1 MIANEDQLISLCQKF
16 VQIESLSGNEEAA
29 AAFLKDTMLEL
40 GFDQVWIDSK
50 GSVIGKICGSGT
62 GPTLLFDGHID
73 TVPVS
78 NPKLWRYNPFGG
90 EIVGNRIYGRGTS
103 DMKGAVIAM
112 AVGVSHLKQSGILP
126 DGDIYVSGTVYEE
139 VFEGVALKDVVDKV
153 RPDLVVIGEST
164 GLNLNIGQRG
174 RAEIIVFSKGKTAH
188 SSNPDYGI
196 NAIYKMIP
204 FIQRL
209 AEIETVFHPQLGQ
222 GISVVTDILSSPY
235 PGASVVP
242 DQCRITIDR
251 RLLVNEDE
259 ESVLAN
265 YQALMDGEGF
275 EIAIAEQELVCYTGE
290 KIFSRRFYPAW
301 LMDVDHPYVQN
312 SLKALHNIGI
322 EAKLSSYQFCTNG
335 SYSAGVAGIPT
346 IGFGPSYEH
355 IAHIVDEYIEI
366 EQLIGAA
373 QGYYSIARAFSQQEK
388 ESLYV

>member
-1 MIANEDQLISLCQKF
+1 LIANEDQLISLCQKL
-16 VQIESLSGNEEAA
+16 VQIESLSGKEEAA
-29 AAFLKDTMLEL
+29 ALFLKKSMLEL
-40 GFDQVWIDSK
+40 GFDEVWMDSK
-50 GSVIGKICGSGT
+50 GSVIGKIRGSGN

-78 NPKLWRYNPFGG
+78 NPKLWQYSPFGG
-90 EIVGNRIYGRGTS
+90 EIHGNRMYGRGTS
-103 DMKGAVIAM
+103 DMKGAVAAM
-112 AVGVSHLKQSGILP
+112 VVGVSQLKQSGVSTT
-126 DGDIYVSGTVYEE
+126 GDIYVSGTVYEE
-139 VFEGVALKDVVDKV
+139 VFEGVALKDVVEMV

-174 RAEIIVFSKGKTAH
+174 RAEILVSSKGKTAH

-204 FIQRL
+204 FIEGL
-209 AEIETVFHPQLGQ
+209 TKSKVPVHPQLGK
-222 GISVVTDILSSPY
+222 GISVVTDIVSSPF

-251 RLLVNEDE
+251 RLLVHEDE
-259 ESVLAN
+259 QHVLAQ
-265 YQALMDGEGF
+265 YQALMEDEGF
-275 EIAIAEQELVCYTGE
+275 EISIAEQELNCYTGE

-301 LMDVDHPYVQN
+301 LMDVDHPYVQK

-322 EAKLSSYQFCTNG
+322 EAKLASYQFCTNG

-355 IAHIVDEYIEI
+355 VAHTVDEYIEI

-373 QGYYSIARAFSQQEK
+373 QGYYSIAKSFFQQIGE
-388 ESLYV
+388 